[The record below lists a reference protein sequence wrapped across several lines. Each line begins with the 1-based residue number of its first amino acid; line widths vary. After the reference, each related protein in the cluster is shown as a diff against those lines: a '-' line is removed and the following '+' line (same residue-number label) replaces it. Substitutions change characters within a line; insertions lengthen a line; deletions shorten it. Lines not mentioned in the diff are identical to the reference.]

1 MAKKFSFRLDRV
13 LDLRAQLED
22 QARMMLARAQAEH
35 DEQEARVEDLRN
47 RLAEHMGK
55 QAEARKSSGD
65 LWLWDNYKRAL
76 ENDVAEAQ
84 VRLRELALKLQKAR
98 KEAVDR
104 SRDRKL
110 LEKLKET
117 QARKHDE
124 EEHLREQKE
133 NDEMA
138 TLRRK
143 PSDLENSS

>member
-1 MAKKFSFRLDRV
+1 MARTFSFKLERI

-22 QARMMLARAQAEH
+22 QARMMLARAQAAH
-35 DEQEARVEDLRN
+35 DEQEKNLARLRETL
-47 RLAEHMGK
+47 RQHMEK
-55 QAEARKSSGD
+55 QRQARRSSGD
-65 LWLWDNYKRAL
+65 LWLWENYRKAL

-84 VRLRELALKLQKAR
+84 VRLRELALNLQKAR
-98 KEAVDR
+98 KEALDR

-124 EEHLREQKE
+124 EENMREQKE

-143 PSDLENSS
+143 PSTFEDPS

>member
-1 MAKKFSFRLDRV
+1 VAQPFTFKLERI
-13 LDLRAQLED
+13 LDLRTQLED
-22 QARMMLARAQAEH
+22 QARMMLARAQAAH
-35 DEQEARVEDLRN
+35 DEQEKSLVRLREAL
-47 RLAEHMGK
+47 RQHMEK
-55 QAEARKSSGD
+55 QQEARRSSGE
-65 LWLWDNYKRAL
+65 LWLWENYRKAL

-84 VRLRELALKLQKAR
+84 VTLRGLALKLQKAR
-98 KEAVDR
+98 KEALDR

-124 EEHLREQKE
+124 EESMREQKE

-143 PSDLENSS
+143 PSTLEDPS